1 MTDIHGVFAW
11 IAIGLT
17 GATGVWGL
25 VLAARRRQPDRPFLI
40 AAFFALVV
48 MLAQGGI
55 GLILYAGDGD
65 PGSGH
70 LFYGMVIAAAV
81 AFGYIYRSQLEQ
93 RAALA
98 WGLFLLF
105 LMGAG
110 FRAIA
115 NIGAEL
121 GG

>member
-1 MTDIHGVFAW
+1 VIAAVFA
-11 IAIGLT
+11 IA
-17 GATGVWGL
+17 
-25 VLAARRRQPDRPFLI
+25 
-40 AAFFALVV
+40 V

-81 AFGYIYRSQLEQ
+81 AFGYIYRSQLER

>member
-1 MTDIHGVFAW
+1 MTDIHGIGAW

-17 GATGVWGL
+17 GAVGIWGLGLAAAKRRPGRQYTWAAFVAVGVMLFQGAIGL
-25 VLAARRRQPDRPFLI
+25 VL
-40 AAFFALVV
+40 
-48 MLAQGGI
+48 
-55 GLILYAGDGD
+55 YSSDGE

-81 AFGYIYRSQLEQ
+81 AFAYVYRAQLEK
-93 RAALA
+93 RPALT

-115 NIGAEL
+115 NIGTEL

>member
-1 MTDIHGVFAW
+1 MTDIHGIVAW
-11 IAIGLT
+11 LAIGLT
-17 GATGVWGL
+17 GATGIWGIG
-25 VLAARRRQPDRPFLI
+25 LAILKRQPTRRFI
-40 AAFFALVV
+40 WAALVSIGV
-48 MLAQGGI
+48 MLAQGAV
-55 GLILYAGDGD
+55 GLVLFANDGE

-70 LFYGMVIAAAV
+70 VFYGMIIAASV
-81 AFGYIYRSQLEQ
+81 AFGYIYRSQIEK

-115 NIGAEL
+115 NIGVTF